1 MHVQNGDGIKGSMN
15 IDLFNSE
22 YCGLILNSFLM
33 SLVLLLFNSGS
44 MDSFFYYYQF
54 GIFSV
59 LKLEFCSDVLWSK
72 KFAFVYEF
80 NGIAKE

>member
-44 MDSFFYYYQF
+44 MGSFFIIINLGFLAY
-54 GIFSV
+54 
-59 LKLEFCSDVLWSK
+59 
-72 KFAFVYEF
+72 
-80 NGIAKE
+80 